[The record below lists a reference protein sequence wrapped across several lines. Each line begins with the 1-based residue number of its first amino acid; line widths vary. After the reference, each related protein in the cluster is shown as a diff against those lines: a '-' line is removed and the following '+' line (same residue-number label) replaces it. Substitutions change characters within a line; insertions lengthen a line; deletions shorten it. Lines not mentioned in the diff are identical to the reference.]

1 MQNQKLRTTLTE
13 TQADVASLKNDF
25 MGMRQ
30 AVIQHSRIL
39 KAVISLLGEESLK
52 AEVERMDAEE
62 QAQAEAQQAEGIK
75 AMTEQGIL
83 KAVEASTVKS
93 FIVGQDTFD
102 AVEGQPTRRPQRVQ
116 FELAQIKPELQANYL
131 GKKVGDVIEGGGG
144 RFTITEVYDID
155 VVKAVENAQKQV
167 AAQQA
172 AAAAA
177 SQASAPAP
185 EVTPA
190 PAEAPAD
197 ATVAPQ
203 A

>member
-25 MGMRQ
+25 MGLRQ

-62 QAQAEAQQAEGIK
+62 QAQAEAQQAEGVK
-75 AMTEQGIL
+75 AMVEQGIL
-83 KAVEASTVKS
+83 KPIEASTVKS
-93 FIVGQDTFD
+93 FIVGQDTFE
-102 AVEGQPTRRPQRVQ
+102 AVEGQPTRRPTRVQ
-116 FELAQIKPELQANYL
+116 FELAQIKAELQANYL
-131 GKKVGDVIEGGGG
+131 GKKAGDVVTAPGGK
-144 RFTITEVYDID
+144 FTITEVYDID
-155 VVKAVENAQKQV
+155 VVKAVENSQKQV

-177 SQASAPAP
+177 AAPAP

-190 PAEAPAD
+190 PAEAP
-197 ATVAPQ
+197 VAPQ